1 MARAGVT
8 RDRLAAVGAE
18 LADELGFE
26 QVTAAEVARRFGV
39 QTASLY
45 SHVRNT
51 AELRQLITLLALA
64 ELADRVGHAVAGRAR
79 RDALAGLANSYRDYA
94 REHPGRFAATLET
107 LEAETAAASAGP
119 RHAALAEAVLR
130 GYALDP
136 TAHVHAIRLLGS
148 TIRGFIT
155 LEASG
160 SFDHSSPE
168 PAESWIQ
175 VIDALD
181 VLFGAWPQP
190 Q

>member
-8 RDRLAAVGAE
+8 RERLATVGAE

-26 QVTAAEVARRFGV
+26 QVTAAEVARRVGV

-45 SHVRNT
+45 SHVQNT
-51 AELRQLITLLALA
+51 AELRRLVTLRALA
-64 ELADRVGHAVAGRAR
+64 ELADRAWEAVAGRSR
-79 RDALAGLANSYRDYA
+79 RDALAGLADSYRDYA
-94 REHPGRFAATLET
+94 HEHPGRFAATTEPLDGD
-107 LEAETAAASAGP
+107 TAARSAGP

-136 TAHVHAIRLLGS
+136 VTHVHATRLLGS

-168 PAESWIQ
+168 PAESWTQ

-181 VLFGAWPQP
+181 RLFGAWPHP
-190 Q
+190 